1 MIMPRKPMIMLGNCN
16 YKQYNLNRGEYRKV
30 CVNFK
35 LLMILNINIQNLFM
49 FLTKLNILYND
60 IFVKTAFLSLS
71 NFSLDRLNFSLFF

>member
-1 MIMPRKPMIMLGNCN
+1 MEVKINKDIREF
-16 YKQYNLNRGEYRKV
+16 QESREYRKV